1 MPTTIRSH
9 KRYGWVRDLP
19 DQRDHLYAAPARV
32 LQSLP
37 AAVDLRSNCPPVYD
51 QGDLG
56 SCTGNA
62 LAGADQFDQLRQ
74 DSTNPFTP
82 SRLFIYYEER
92 KIEGTVDSDSGAQ
105 IRDGI
110 KVLASEGAPPETD
123 WPYDITQF
131 AVQPP
136 PQAYADALQYKVTS
150 YQRVVQNLAQL
161 KGCLAAGFP
170 FVFGFTVYE
179 SFESDEVA
187 ASGVVN
193 MPGLLEQVVGG
204 HAVMACGYSD
214 AQQRFIVRNSWGE
227 DWGQAGYF
235 TIPYAYLLSRDLA
248 SDFWTLRTVA

>member
-1 MPTTIRSH
+1 MPTIRSH
-9 KRYGWVRDLP
+9 KRYGWIRDLP

-32 LQSLP
+32 LQNLP
-37 AAVDLRSNCPPVYD
+37 AAIDLRPNCPPVYD
-51 QGDLG
+51 QGELG

-74 DSTNPFTP
+74 DAANPFVP

-92 KIEGTVDSDSGAQ
+92 KIEGTVGSDSGAQ

-110 KVLASEGAPPETD
+110 KVLASEGAPPESD
-123 WPYDITQF
+123 WPYDIGQF

-136 PQAYADALQYKVTS
+136 PQAYADALQHKVTS
-150 YQRVVQNLAQL
+150 YQRIAQNLAQL

-179 SFESDEVA
+179 SFESDEAA

-193 MPGLLEQVVGG
+193 MPGLFEQAVGG

-214 AQQRFIVRNSWGE
+214 AQSRFIVRNSWGE

-235 TIPYAYLLSRDLA
+235 TIPYAYLLSKNLA
-248 SDFWTLRTVA
+248 SDFWTLRSVG

>member
-1 MPTTIRSH
+1 MPTIRSH
-9 KRYGWVRDLP
+9 RRYGWVRDLP

-32 LQSLP
+32 LQNLP
-37 AAVDLRSNCPPVYD
+37 TAVDLRSNCPPVYD

-74 DSTNPFTP
+74 DSASPFVP

-92 KIEGTVDSDSGAQ
+92 KIEGTIDSDSGAQ

-136 PQAYADALQYKVTS
+136 SQAYADALQHKVTS
-150 YQRVVQNLAQL
+150 YQRIAQNLAQL

-235 TIPYAYLLSRDLA
+235 TIPYAYLLSRNLS

>member
-1 MPTTIRSH
+1 MPTIRSH

-32 LQSLP
+32 LQNLP
-37 AAVDLRSNCPPVYD
+37 TAVDLRSNCPPVYD

-74 DSTNPFTP
+74 DSSSPFVP

-105 IRDGI
+105 LRDGI
-110 KVLASEGAPPETD
+110 KVLASEGAPPEID
-123 WPYDITQF
+123 WPYDIAQF

-136 PQAYADALQYKVTS
+136 AQAYADGLQHKVTS
-150 YQRVVQNLAQL
+150 YQRIAQNLAQL
-161 KGCLAAGFP
+161 KGSLAAGFP

-193 MPGLLEQVVGG
+193 MPGLMEQVVGG

-214 AQQRFIVRNSWGE
+214 AQGRFIVRNSWGE

-235 TIPYAYLLSRDLA
+235 TIPYAYLLSKNLS

>member
-1 MPTTIRSH
+1 MPRTRSH
-9 KRYGWVRDLP
+9 KRYGWIPDLP
-19 DQRDHLYAAPARV
+19 DARDHLFAAPARV
-32 LQSLP
+32 LQNLP
-37 AAVDLRSNCPPVYD
+37 AAVDLRPNCPPVYD
-51 QGDLG
+51 QGELG
-56 SCTGNA
+56 SCTANA

-74 DSTNPFTP
+74 DSPSPFVP

-92 KIEGTVDSDSGAQ
+92 KVEGTIDSDSGAQ
-105 IRDGI
+105 IRDGV
-110 KVLASEGAPPETD
+110 KVMAAEGAPPESD
-123 WPYDITQF
+123 WPYDIGEFT
-131 AVQPP
+131 VQPP
-136 PQAYADALQYKVTS
+136 AQAYTDALLHKVTS
-150 YQRVVQNLAQL
+150 YQRILQNLAQM

-193 MPGLLEQVVGG
+193 MPGALEQVVGG

-214 AQQRFIVRNSWGE
+214 DQQRFIVRNSWGE

-235 TIPYAYLLSRDLA
+235 TMPYAYLLSHDLA